1 MGEGEREKTVG
12 RLGIRFKDKPHP
24 HQDFLVQG
32 MGPLSVPIRAI
43 RGKTLPGLV

>member
-1 MGEGEREKTVG
+1 MGDGEGEKAVG

-24 HQDFLVQG
+24 HQDFLVQRVD
-32 MGPLSVPIRAI
+32 PLSVPIRAI